1 MEKRLAG
8 DLAIGLG
15 VAELS
20 DEKKTFRRLLEV
32 GRKLR
37 DNCESSVL
45 ILGCAGMARYRHG
58 LQESLGI
65 PVVDP
70 SQAAVSMA
78 VSAVLL
84 N

>member
-1 MEKRLAG
+1 
-8 DLAIGLG
+8 
-15 VAELS
+15 
-20 DEKKTFRRLLEV
+20 
-32 GRKLR
+32 
-37 DNCESSVL
+37 
-45 ILGCAGMARYRHG
+45 MARYRLG